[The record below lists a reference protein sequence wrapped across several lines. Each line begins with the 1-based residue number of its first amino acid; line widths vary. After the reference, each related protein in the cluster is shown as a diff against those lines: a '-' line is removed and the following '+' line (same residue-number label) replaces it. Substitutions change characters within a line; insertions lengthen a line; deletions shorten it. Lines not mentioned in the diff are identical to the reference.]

1 MDNAGEVVLPID
13 GDDDKPFRSKQYLT
27 EKLDCAEMLVENIR
41 KEALKMAE
49 DLDNVYNSVD
59 AVRNSKLLIS
69 LSDVDKDDIG
79 QFADRI
85 VSRCDTV
92 HINVLTTRNDSQQN
106 CLEEINTLI
115 DKIVSMLRDDPDGAK
130 STCQSYLASCSSS
143 ETETGSKVF
152 EAAVL
157 GCTLDDQKRIHKRLQ
172 GLLDYIVHTTYA
184 IESDNE

>member
-1 MDNAGEVVLPID
+1 MIVARVP
-13 GDDDKPFRSKQYLT
+13 
-27 EKLDCAEMLVENIR
+27 
-41 KEALKMAE
+41 
-49 DLDNVYNSVD
+49 
-59 AVRNSKLLIS
+59 
-69 LSDVDKDDIG
+69 VDKEDIG

-92 HINVLTTRNDSQQN
+92 HINVLTTRNDSQLN

-115 DKIVSMLRDDPDGAK
+115 DKIVGMLRDDPDGAK

-143 ETETGSKVF
+143 ETETGSKIF

-172 GLLDYIVHTTYA
+172 GLLDYIVHTNYA